1 MAGGWRAA
9 GVASVAVAALLAAPA
24 VKADTLREAFV
35 RVYAT
40 NPTITGARAGLRA
53 TDENVPIA
61 RASGLPT
68 VDLSG
73 SYNEFVKRSA
83 VSFTSPARITT
94 GEVSLNVPLYQGG
107 QVRNSVKAAE
117 TRVLAGRA
125 DLRSTEANLFVQTV
139 IAYMDVIRDQSIVA
153 LNAGNV
159 KVLETDLQASRDRF
173 EVGDLT
179 RTDVAQADARLA
191 VARSQTESAE
201 AQLDASRQTYLQ
213 VIGKFPENLA
223 PPPPLP
229 SFPAAPDEAVDIAIE
244 NNPALESARV
254 ASKAADY
261 DIRSA
266 EGQRLPQLSAF
277 GTGDYTNYLG
287 TLNSGVPGVPLEQ
300 SQTTATV
307 GLQARLPLFQ
317 GGLPGA
323 RVRQAQARK
332 SQALEQV
339 TLTERAVIAEA
350 RTAFSRYLAAN
361 SVIASSERA
370 VAANELALEGVR
382 AENSVGTRTVLDV
395 LNAEQELL
403 NARVTLVGARRD
415 AYVAGFA
422 LLAAIGKAEARDLG
436 LDGGSL
442 YDPAVHYR
450 RVRGNL
456 NDWSQGPA
464 PQPIA
469 TRTVGAQP
477 VAAVTSTPVTNPA
490 E

>member
-1 MAGGWRAA
+1 MAVRGRWIGAA
-9 GVASVAVAALLAAPA
+9 LAALLVGQAAR
-24 VKADTLREAFV
+24 ADTLREAFI
-35 RVYAT
+35 RVYTT
-40 NPTITGARAGLRA
+40 NPSMTGARAGLRA
-53 TDENVPIA
+53 IDENVPIA
-61 RASGLPT
+61 RASGLPS
-68 VDLSG
+68 VDATG

-83 VSFTSPARITT
+83 LNFTSPARSVG
-94 GEVSLNVPLYQGG
+94 GELSVNVPIYQGG

-117 TRVLAGRA
+117 TRVVAGRA
-125 DLRSTEANLFVQTV
+125 DLRSTEADLFTQTV
-139 IAYMDVIRDQSIVA
+139 AAYMDVIRDQSIVE

-179 RTDVAQADARLA
+179 RTDVAQSDARLA
-191 VARSQTESAE
+191 GARSQLQSAE
-201 AQLDASRQTYLQ
+201 AQLDASRQTYLRI
-213 VIGKFPENLA
+213 VGKFPENLE

-229 SFPAAPDEAVDIAIE
+229 ALPANADDAVDVATE
-244 NNPALESARV
+244 NNPALESARQ

-277 GTGDYTNYLG
+277 GTGDYVNYLNSLDDAGLGVG
-287 TLNSGVPGVPLEQ
+287 TLSQ

-307 GLQARLPLFQ
+307 GLQARLPIFQ

-323 RVRQAQARK
+323 LVRQAQARK

-339 TLTERAVIAEA
+339 TLTERGVVAEA
-350 RTAFSRYLAAN
+350 RTAYSRYQAALG
-361 SVIASSERA
+361 VIESSERA
-370 VAANELALEGVR
+370 VSANELALEGVR

-403 NARVTLVGARRD
+403 NTRVTLVAARRD

-436 LDGGSL
+436 LDGGAL
-442 YDPAVHYR
+442 YDPTANYR
-450 RVRGNL
+450 RVRHNL
-456 NDWSQGPA
+456 NDWSTDPA

-469 TRTVGAQP
+469 TRTVD
-477 VAAVTSTPVTNPA
+477 VAAPSVVNTKPVTSVGN
-490 E
+490 

>member
-1 MAGGWRAA
+1 MGRWRAA
-9 GVASVAVAALLAAPA
+9 GTTLVVLLAAQTA
-24 VKADTLREAFV
+24 HADTLRDAFV
-35 RVYAT
+35 RVYT
-40 NPTITGARAGLRA
+40 SNPTITGARAGLRA
-53 TDENVPIA
+53 TDEGVPIA
-61 RASGLPT
+61 RANGLPT
-68 VDLSG
+68 VNVTG
-73 SYNEFVKRSA
+73 GYNEFVKRSA
-83 VSFTSPARITT
+83 VNFTSPARTVT
-94 GEVSLNVPLYQGG
+94 GELSLNVPVYQGG
-107 QVRNSVKAAE
+107 QVRNSVRAAE
-117 TRVLAGRA
+117 TRVMAGRA
-125 DLRSTEANLFVQTV
+125 DLRSTEADLFVQTV
-139 IAYMDVIRDQSIVA
+139 VAYMDVIRDQSIVA

-179 RTDVAQADARLA
+179 RTDVAQSDARLA

-213 VIGKFPENLA
+213 IIGKFPENLE

-229 SFPAAPDEAVDIAIE
+229 PFPASPDDAVDLAIA
-244 NNPALESARV
+244 NNPALESVRE

-277 GTGDYTNYLG
+277 GTGDYANYLG
-287 TLNSGVPGVPLEQ
+287 TLDSGGLPGLPSGALPQ

-307 GLQARLPLFQ
+307 GIQARLPLFQ

-323 RVRQAQARK
+323 LVRQAQARK
-332 SQALEQV
+332 GQALEQV

-361 SVIASSERA
+361 GVIASSERA
-370 VAANELALEGVR
+370 VSANELALEGVR
-382 AENSVGTRTVLDV
+382 AENSVGTRTVLEV

-422 LLAAIGKAEARDLG
+422 LLAALGKAEARDLG
-436 LDGGSL
+436 LDGGAL
-442 YDPAVHYR
+442 YDPAINYR

-456 NDWSQGPA
+456 NDWSKDPT

-469 TRTVGAQP
+469 TRTVGIEAP
-477 VAAVTSTPVTNPA
+477 SAVIPSPVTNP
-490 E
+490 EN